1 MKSQTMKSHVMTG
14 RLRKNETAVFIGNL
28 FERHHQEIFAY
39 LYRLLNNREWA
50 HDLTQETF
58 EKVIRHQDQLDGI
71 ENHRAWIYRIA
82 SNLAFNALKRQKRWQ
97 WLPWKQHD
105 AASLTTPDPARQ
117 NGQQEAVVQALD
129 TLPSHYRAPLLL
141 FSYYEMSVR
150 EIADILEISPGAVK
164 TRLHRAR
171 EQFRQVYGEDAHG

>member
-1 MKSQTMKSHVMTG
+1 MKSHIMTG
-14 RLRKNETAVFIGNL
+14 QLSNSETAVFISNL

-58 EKVIRHQDQLDGI
+58 EKVIRNQEQLGSID
-71 ENHRAWIYRIA
+71 NHRAWIYRIA

-97 WLPWKQHD
+97 WLPWNQHD
-105 AASLTTPDPARQ
+105 ACALTMPCPARQ
-117 NGQQEAVVQALD
+117 TAQQEAVAQALNA
-129 TLPSHYRAPLLL
+129 LPSHYRAPLLL
-141 FSYYEMSVR
+141 FSYYEMSVK
-150 EIADILEISPGAVK
+150 EIATVLEISPGAVK

-171 EQFRQVYGEDAHG
+171 EQFRQVYGEDAHE

>member
-1 MKSQTMKSHVMTG
+1 MNSHIMTG
-14 RLRKNETAVFIGNL
+14 QAGSRETAVFIGNL
-28 FERHHQEIFAY
+28 FEQHHQEIYAY

-58 EKVIRHQDQLDGI
+58 EKVIRHQDQLANI

-97 WLPWKQHD
+97 WLPWKQQD
-105 AASLTTPDPARQ
+105 TCTLEIPGPARQ
-117 NGQQEAVVQALD
+117 TEEQEAVAQALSQ
-129 TLPSHYRAPLLL
+129 LSSQYRAPLLL
-141 FSYYEMSVR
+141 FSYYEMSVK
-150 EIADILEISPGAVK
+150 EIATILEISQGAVK

-171 EQFRQVYGEDAHG
+171 EQFRQVYGEDTHE

>member
-1 MKSQTMKSHVMTG
+1 MKSHIMA
-14 RLRKNETAVFIGNL
+14 RQASKSETAVFISNL

-58 EKVIRHQDQLDGI
+58 EKVIRNQEQLPHID
-71 ENHRAWIYRIA
+71 NHRAWIYRIA

-97 WLPWKQHD
+97 WLPWNQQNSNIL
-105 AASLTTPDPARQ
+105 AVPGPARQ
-117 NGQQEAVVQALD
+117 TAQQEAVAQALHK
-129 TLPSHYRAPLLL
+129 LPSHYRAPLLL
-141 FSYYEMSVR
+141 FSYYEMSVK
-150 EIADILEISPGAVK
+150 EIATILEISPGAVK

-171 EQFRQVYGEDAHG
+171 EQFRQVYGEDTHE